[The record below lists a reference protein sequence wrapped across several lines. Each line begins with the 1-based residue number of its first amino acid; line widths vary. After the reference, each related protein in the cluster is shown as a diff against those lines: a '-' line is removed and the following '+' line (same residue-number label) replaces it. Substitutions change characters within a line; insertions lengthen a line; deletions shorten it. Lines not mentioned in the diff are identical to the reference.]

1 MEPNPHPTIHRT
13 DTTMS
18 NDTSTQTATPAEI
31 RAWAQNRGLQVGA
44 RGRISAELRK
54 RYAAD
59 SSR

>member
-18 NDTSTQTATPAEI
+18 NNTSTQTATPAEI
-31 RAWAQNRGLQVGA
+31 RTWAQNRGLQVGA

-54 RYAAD
+54 KFEAD
-59 SSR
+59 GSR

>member
-1 MEPNPHPTIHRT
+1 MR
-13 DTTMS
+13 

-31 RAWAQNRGLQVGA
+31 RTWAQNRGLQVGA